1 MDYLIL
7 KCDYIYI
14 ESIKWWLKKIFFFR
28 KLGSGGYC
36 FKILIFIIF
45 LKMLYLVYIKIR
57 GKIISKKNN
66 IFIIVIG

>member
-1 MDYLIL
+1 MV
-7 KCDYIYI
+7 
-14 ESIKWWLKKIFFFR
+14 KKIFFFR
-28 KLGSGGYC
+28 KLGSGGYW
-36 FKILIFIIF
+36 FKILIFIII